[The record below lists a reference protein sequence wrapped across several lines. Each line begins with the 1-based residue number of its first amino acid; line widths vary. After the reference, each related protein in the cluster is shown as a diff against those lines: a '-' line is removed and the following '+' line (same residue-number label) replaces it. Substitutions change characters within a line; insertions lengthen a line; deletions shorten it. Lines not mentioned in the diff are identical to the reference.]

1 MDGFED
7 AAQPQCP
14 HCGTVLA
21 DDAIGYRCW
30 ECELTFL
37 PSQQLQSELAVP
49 KATAVT
55 LDLSEVRHYVALS
68 LSLEGYAA
76 NLETMA
82 EEEEAASK
90 ANGRQGADAQVEAW
104 RDGAR
109 AARELFEQVE
119 QQLGLD
125 GGSDS

>member
-1 MDGFED
+1 MDEFD
-7 AAQPQCP
+7 AAAQPHCP

-21 DDAIGYRCW
+21 DDAVGYRCW

-37 PSQQLQSELAVP
+37 PSQQLQSGFAVP
-49 KATAVT
+49 KGATVT
-55 LDLSEVRHYVALS
+55 FDLSDVRHYVALS

-76 NLETMA
+76 NLEAMAA
-82 EEEEAASK
+82 EEQAVNM
-90 ANGRQGADAQVEAW
+90 ANGRQEDDAQVEAW

-125 GGSDS
+125 EGSDS